1 MESVTQQN
9 ASNSEECAA
18 SAEELKAQADDL
30 TRAIDSLAEIVG
42 ISEAGA
48 PAYAT
53 AVGLLQYGK
62 LHQGQTVVDV
72 REKASVTGWF
82 KRVTNWLKGEF

>member
-1 MESVTQQN
+1 MPGSDRSPNQYSGPTDYVE
-9 ASNSEECAA
+9 
-18 SAEELKAQADDL
+18 
-30 TRAIDSLAEIVG
+30 
-42 ISEAGA
+42 A